1 MNSYQREQERD
12 SLGRFTGKGS
22 GRIYEM
28 LGCKLTYN
36 SWLSMRRRVKSC
48 EKYYEDV
55 VICDEWLKRGGYVN
69 FVNDMG
75 ARPSKNH
82 TLNRKNG
89 SKVYSKDTCEW
100 ADKSLQ
106 KFDTKREIRNSS
118 GVTGVSYL
126 NRNNYWVAQYRQ
138 GSVKKTLVSSSDF
151 FTSVE
156 RRIST
161 EVEYRGFSRTINDW
175 KREGVPDI
183 VFKNGLTQKQADYL
197 IKTYG
202 VI

>member
-1 MNSYQREQERD
+1 
-12 SLGRFTGKGS
+12 
-22 GRIYEM
+22 M
-28 LGCKLTYN
+28 LILLTT
-36 SWLSMRRRVKSC
+36 WGLDLV
-48 EKYYEDV
+48 
-55 VICDEWLKRGGYVN
+55 
-69 FVNDMG
+69 
-75 ARPSKNH
+75 KNH

-89 SKVYSKDTCEW
+89 SKIYSKDTCEW

-126 NRNNYWVAQYRQ
+126 NRNNYWVAQYSQ
-138 GSVKKTLVSSSDF
+138 GSVKKTLISSSDF

-175 KREGVPDI
+175 KREGIPDI
-183 VFKNGLTQKQADYL
+183 VLSL
-197 IKTYG
+197 IH
-202 VI
+202 I